1 MREEKINMNCCR
13 KTCFLVML
21 IHGYLQNEKFIAFLW
36 SMFIIPSWNPMRL
49 SVLWH
54 HKRSQ
59 INMHLL
65 LINPWKKNDDYEDN
79 GAFDYFFAPPCFFS
93 PALAET
99 KTFIQQ
105 YTDQVSR
112 DSSRRIALREVKRLL
127 LEDWESTWK
136 MKQRFEN
143 FQLTKDRMAA
153 T

>member
-1 MREEKINMNCCR
+1 MIMKI
-13 KTCFLVML
+13 TAPL
-21 IHGYLQNEKFIAFLW
+21 II
-36 SMFIIPSWNPMRL
+36 S
-49 SVLWH
+49 
-54 HKRSQ
+54 
-59 INMHLL
+59 LL
-65 LINPWKKNDDYEDN
+65 LLVS
-79 GAFDYFFAPPCFFS
+79 FS

-127 LEDWESTWK
+127 LEELGIYLENETEV
-136 MKQRFEN
+136 EN